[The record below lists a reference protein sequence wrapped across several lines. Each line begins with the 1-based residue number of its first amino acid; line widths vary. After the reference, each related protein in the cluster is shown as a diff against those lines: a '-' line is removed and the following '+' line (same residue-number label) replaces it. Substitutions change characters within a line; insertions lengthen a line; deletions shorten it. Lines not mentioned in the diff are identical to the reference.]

1 MCDKLCCFFFG
12 TSNRSFKIIWSF
24 WSLILFWLST
34 LSSPRP
40 QSSIH
45 SLLAV
50 FFLFSV
56 RLNSQP
62 SITPPCYWI
71 LTTLIWVSRESRWQ
85 INEGSPLWFPG
96 WILPLVFS
104 CHILS
109 SSRVQ
114 TWARRYL
121 LWCHIWQ
128 LWGEQVMTEIEFLFS
143 SVLDSN
149 SSDLMRQTD
158 RESSL
163 CSEIKTLHLRVLS
176 RISSSITYWAD
187 MQFNQPGHDP
197 VTFWPVCRHREAE
210 LLRLAQ
216 WSRFGV

>member
-1 MCDKLCCFFFG
+1 MCDKLCCFFLGHQIEVSKSSDHSGAWFC
-12 TSNRSFKIIWSF
+12 SDSP
-24 WSLILFWLST
+24 LS
-34 LSSPRP
+34 P
-40 QSSIH
+40 
-45 SLLAV
+45 LLAV

-56 RLNSQP
+56 ILN
-62 SITPPCYWI
+62 SITPPCYWV

-216 WSRFGV
+216 RSRFGV